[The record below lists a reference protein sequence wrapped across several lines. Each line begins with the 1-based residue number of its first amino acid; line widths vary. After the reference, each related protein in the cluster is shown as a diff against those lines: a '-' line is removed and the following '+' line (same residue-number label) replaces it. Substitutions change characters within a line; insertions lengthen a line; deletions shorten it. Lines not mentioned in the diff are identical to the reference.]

1 MLALLVWSFKLFSF
15 TQGSLNFHLQCTF
28 RRGETVVKISNTS
41 TTTQVKSRGVDK
53 PILKRWNYVPVSTI
67 TKGTFTYYSHGRR
80 LRRLCEFTYY
90 VGDIPRNTSFFSK
103 KFGSDRSKYHLHLD
117 GVEIDVLFIRRPCM
131 YRACW

>member
-1 MLALLVWSFKLFSF
+1 M
-15 TQGSLNFHLQCTF
+15 
-28 RRGETVVKISNTS
+28 KISNTS

-67 TKGTFTYYSHGRR
+67 TKGTFTYY
-80 LRRLCEFTYY
+80 
-90 VGDIPRNTSFFSK
+90 VGDIPRNTSFSSK

-131 YRACW
+131 YRAC